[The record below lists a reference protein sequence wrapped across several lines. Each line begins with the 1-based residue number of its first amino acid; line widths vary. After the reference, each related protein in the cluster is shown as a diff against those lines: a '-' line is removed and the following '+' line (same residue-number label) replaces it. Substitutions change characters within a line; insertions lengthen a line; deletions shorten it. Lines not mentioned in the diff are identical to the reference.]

1 MTTINTK
8 MLYDYLLNEI
18 LDHDLTKIDESLYEN
33 MALYFK
39 QARNNTDNSNTI
51 GGMLASEEKTLILSL
66 VQKLLEIR
74 FKKIFLNH
82 PERITLSN
90 LTLEERFLFEIH
102 KKFKIST
109 DKLLKNI
116 KMGNVTILSEM
127 KKKVKKRAV
136 LVRVQSEVPPFI
148 GVDLKKYGPFE
159 PEDVTIL
166 PNSNIEP
173 FLNKISL
180 SESWEELS

>member
-1 MTTINTK
+1 MTAINTK
-8 MLYDYLLNEI
+8 TLYDYLLNEI
-18 LDHDLTKIDESLYEN
+18 VNHDLTKVDESLYEN
-33 MALYFK
+33 MTLYFK
-39 QARNNTDNSNTI
+39 QRRNNTDNSNNI
-51 GGMLASEEKTLILSL
+51 GGVLASEEKTLILSL

-74 FKKIFLNH
+74 LKKILLNGS
-82 PERITLSN
+82 ERITLSN

-116 KMGNVTILSEM
+116 KMGNVNILSEM
-127 KKKVKKRAV
+127 KTKVKKRAV
-136 LVRVQSEVPPFI
+136 LVRVQSDIPPFI
-148 GVDLKKYGPFE
+148 GIDLKKYGPFE

-180 SESWEELS
+180 SEDWEELS